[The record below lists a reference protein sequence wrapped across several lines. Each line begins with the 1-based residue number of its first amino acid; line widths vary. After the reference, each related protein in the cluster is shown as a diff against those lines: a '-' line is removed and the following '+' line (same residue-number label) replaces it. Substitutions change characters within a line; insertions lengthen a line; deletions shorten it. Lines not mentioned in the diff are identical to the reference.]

1 MPGWVREGINPSPTL
16 EPWTPQ
22 TLFLVIFVLMKRS
35 RLVFNLTRA
44 ISSLIL
50 ASRFEVQIQGL
61 ANLPEKGPAFL
72 IPKHQQWWDVP
83 LLGHVVPRPLYFLA
97 KQELFRSSLGRYF
110 ISLLGGIPVDRESP
124 IRSLATFRA
133 LVSLLRQEAF
143 LVLFPEGTYYPGAM
157 GPGKWRLVQLILR
170 LQDKQALGSIPFIP
184 VGIGY
189 ERSSGSSR
197 TRVTLR
203 LGEPLQEPD
212 PCRAEDFT
220 GHLLSRIRELSGFQS

>member
-1 MPGWVREGINPSPTL
+1 
-16 EPWTPQ
+16 
-22 TLFLVIFVLMKRS
+22 MKRS

-61 ANLPEKGPAFL
+61 ANLPEKGPALL

-83 LLGHVVPRPLYFLA
+83 LLGHTVPRPLYFLA
-97 KQELFRSSLGRYF
+97 KQELFRSSLSRYF
-110 ISLLGGIPVDRESP
+110 ISRLGGIPVDRVSP
-124 IRSLATFRA
+124 LRSLATFRE
-133 LVSLLRQEAF
+133 LVLLLQRESF

-157 GPGKWRLVQLILR
+157 GPGKWRLVQLILKMQNR
-170 LQDKQALGSIPFIP
+170 RALQSVPFIP

-189 ERSSGSSR
+189 ERLSGSSR
-197 TRVTLR
+197 IQVVVR

-220 GHLLSRIRELSGFQS
+220 ALLLSRIKDLSGFQS

>member
-1 MPGWVREGINPSPTL
+1 L
-16 EPWTPQ
+16 
-22 TLFLVIFVLMKRS
+22 KRS
-35 RLVFNLTRA
+35 GPIFGLTHTV
-44 ISSLIL
+44 
-50 ASRFEVQIQGL
+50 SRFILPLKFDIRTRGWS
-61 ANLPEKGPAFL
+61 NLPEKGPALL

-83 LLGHVVPRPLYFLA
+83 LLGHLVPRPLYFLA

-110 ISLLGGIPVDRESP
+110 ISRLGGIPVDRESP

-133 LVSLLRQEAF
+133 LVSMLRQEAF

-170 LQDKQALGSIPFIP
+170 LQDKRGLGSIPFIP

-203 LGEPLQEPD
+203 LGEPLREPD

-220 GHLLSRIRELSGFQS
+220 GHLLSRIKDLSGLPS